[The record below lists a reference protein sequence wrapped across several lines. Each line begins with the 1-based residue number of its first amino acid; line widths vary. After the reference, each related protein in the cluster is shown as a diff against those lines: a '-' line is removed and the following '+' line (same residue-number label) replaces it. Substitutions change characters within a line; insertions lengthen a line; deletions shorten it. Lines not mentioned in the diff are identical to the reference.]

1 MYVDKQMKG
10 VFFGFFLMI
19 LGTLMWPAV
28 GSLIFYIYG
37 LITIVVNLIFNSKG
51 DRWLIPGFTK
61 IVGKETNH
69 NTKRKRKGDKE
80 TI

>member
-1 MYVDKQMKG
+1 MKG

-37 LITIVVNLIFNSKG
+37 LVILLANLIFNSKG

-61 IVGKETNH
+61 TVEKETNR
-69 NTKRKRKGDKE
+69 NTKGKSKRRKR
-80 TI
+80 